1 MNCIFVANFHIL
13 LKVLKRAFAIYVCSR
28 LSTLLLFVVL
38 KIGNN
43 QTVLL
48 WSKKINFKQLWDSIF
63 RLVAVL
69 FWRQRFVYYQK
80 LHSFLI

>member
-38 KIGNN
+38 EIGNN
-43 QTVLL
+43 QTVVL

-63 RLVAVL
+63 RMVAVPI
-69 FWRQRFVYYQK
+69 K
-80 LHSFLI
+80 AES